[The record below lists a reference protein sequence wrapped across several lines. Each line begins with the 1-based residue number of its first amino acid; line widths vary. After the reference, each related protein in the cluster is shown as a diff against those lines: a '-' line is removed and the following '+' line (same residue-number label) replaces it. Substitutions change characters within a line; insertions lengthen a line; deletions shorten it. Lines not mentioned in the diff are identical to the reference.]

1 MSAQPEDVIEGEFK
15 PAGSLAVA
23 QPQPQSSL
31 SLFGTDDP
39 DLIIERAVRIAN
51 SLKKLI
57 TAQGFAKKLKSY
69 DGKETDKEWVF
80 IEGWLSLGAM
90 LSCYAFTE
98 WVHNDGQVWEA
109 RVQIVRHGE
118 VIGAAQALC
127 TRAEPNWRSK
137 SAMAIESQAITR
149 ATSKAYRITLGF
161 IMAIAGYEATPA
173 EEMEAHIA
181 SQGQTQTT
189 PPAES
194 KQRPAREP
202 AAAAASG
209 ETQPEKD
216 PERERVV
223 RRLFALIADYA
234 RVGGERGADL
244 QARMRD
250 EEQRHKLVRQIC
262 GKNRLRDMD
271 GTDLQR
277 FIGMVERRIDE
288 AVGAP

>member
-1 MSAQPEDVIEGEFK
+1 MSAEPDAIDAEYRPGAVAIRQPE
-15 PAGSLAVA
+15 
-23 QPQPQSSL
+23 PQAAL
-31 SLFGTDDP
+31 SIFGVDDP
-39 DLIIERAVRIAN
+39 DLIIEKAVRIAN
-51 SLKKLI
+51 SLKKVI

-80 IEGWLSLGAM
+80 IEGWLTLGAM

-98 WVHNDGQVWEA
+98 WVHNDGQIWEA

-137 SAMAIESQAITR
+137 SAMALESQAITR

-161 IMAIAGYEATPA
+161 IMAIAGYESTPA
-173 EEMEAHIA
+173 EEIIA
-181 SQGQTQTT
+181 DVSVAQ
-189 PPAES
+189 
-194 KQRPAREP
+194 
-202 AAAAASG
+202 AAAAPAT
-209 ETQPEKD
+209 ETKPRLAQQRAAADETAAQAD
-216 PERERVV
+216 PERQRVV
-223 RRLFALIADYA
+223 RRLFALIDDYA
-234 RVGGERGADL
+234 KVGGERGEDL
-244 QARMRD
+244 KARMKD
-250 EEQRHKLVRQIC
+250 EEQRHALVYQIC
-262 GKNRLRDMD
+262 GKRRLRDMD